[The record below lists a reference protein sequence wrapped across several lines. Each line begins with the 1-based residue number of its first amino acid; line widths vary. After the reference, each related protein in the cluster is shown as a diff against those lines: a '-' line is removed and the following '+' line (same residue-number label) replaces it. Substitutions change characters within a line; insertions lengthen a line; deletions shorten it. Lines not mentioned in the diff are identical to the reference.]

1 MAEQRRS
8 RDLSEEQLVDAEVE
22 ADVMDAD
29 LEEYAESPAVGAR
42 EMAPSRL
49 SEDERAEAEAE
60 SDRGEGDSEGS

>member
-8 RDLSEEQLVDAEVE
+8 PDLSEEQLAEAEVE

-29 LEEYAESPAVGAR
+29 LEEYAESPAVSTR
-42 EMAPSRL
+42 EVAPSTL

-60 SDRGEGDSEGS
+60 SDLGEGDSEAS